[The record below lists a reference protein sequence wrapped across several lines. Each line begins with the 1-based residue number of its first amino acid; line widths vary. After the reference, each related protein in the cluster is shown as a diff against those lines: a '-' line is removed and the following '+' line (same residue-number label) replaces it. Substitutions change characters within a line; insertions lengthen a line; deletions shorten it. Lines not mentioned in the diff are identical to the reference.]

1 MSWHKEQQGF
11 LTLAIN
17 SQEVDYLK
25 LAYLQALSIKKT
37 QKNNKFAVLVDSN
50 TKKEITSTHESVFD
64 YIIELKESHNGNP
77 YALEPQV
84 FWYSPF
90 KETIKLESDII
101 FTRSIDHW
109 WNTFRLRDLVLSVG
123 CKNYKQETSNNRK
136 YRKIFDDNHLPDVY
150 NGLMYFRYSATS
162 LNFFNTARLIF
173 DNWDLVKENFKFLD
187 EEYPS
192 TDVVYAIC
200 SHIIGR
206 EVTTLP
212 EADFINFVHLKPAIN
227 NINEESSVKEVLFT
241 EFYNGMLR
249 INNLNQYAPVHYYD
263 KNFNI
268 DEMINDYESI

>member
-227 NINEESSVKEVLFT
+227 NINEGSSVKEVLFT

>member
-1 MSWHKEQQGF
+1 MAQHKEQQGF
-11 LTLAIN
+11 LTLAVN

-77 YALEPQV
+77 YTLEPQV

-200 SHIIGR
+200 SHIISR

-227 NINEESSVKEVLFT
+227 NINEGSSVKEVLFT